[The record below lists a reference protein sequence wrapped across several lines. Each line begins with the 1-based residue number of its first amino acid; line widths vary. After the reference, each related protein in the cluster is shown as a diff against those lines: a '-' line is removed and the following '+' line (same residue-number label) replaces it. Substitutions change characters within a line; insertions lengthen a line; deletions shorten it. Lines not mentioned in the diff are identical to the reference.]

1 MTSPEPR
8 ALVLV
13 GPMGAGK
20 TSVGRRVAKALGTT
34 FVDTDAVIVQQHG
47 AIADIFERHGEAIF
61 RQHEREAV
69 AGALTGGGVVSLG
82 GGAVL
87 DASTR
92 GLLTHHRVAF
102 LTVSTDV
109 VASRLRGSRRPLLA
123 ADEDPVDRWARI
135 FDERRDLYAEV
146 ADETFDTSTGP
157 LSDVVARIVAW
168 ADSDRPLPERETA

>member
-1 MTSPEPR
+1 MTSAEAR

-20 TSVGRRVAKALGTT
+20 TSVGRRIAKALGTT
-34 FVDTDAVIVQQHG
+34 FVDTDAMVVKHHG
-47 AIADIFERHGEAIF
+47 AIADIFATQGEAVF
-61 RQHEREAV
+61 REWEREAV
-69 AGALTGGGVVSLG
+69 AEGVAGGGVVSLG
-82 GGAVL
+82 GGAVM

-92 GLLTHHRVAF
+92 AVLADHRVAF

-109 VASRLRGSRRPLLA
+109 VASRLKGSRRPLLSG
-123 ADEDPVDRWARI
+123 EENPVDRWARI
-135 FDERRDLYAEV
+135 FDERRHLYEEV

-168 ADSDRPLPERETA
+168 ADADESLPERGTP